1 MLLCAQTAGNALR
14 FFVYDVLYEG
24 RLIRDPSYAPALSR
38 SRRSLG
44 VAAAFIVSG
53 LMHEH
58 MYMFAPREC
67 HTILPYG
74 LCRARLEAWHCV
86 IVSSL
91 CLPHISH
98 TNSASENRNCLCL

>member
-1 MLLCAQTAGNALR
+1 M
-14 FFVYDVLYEG
+14 YDVLYEG

-58 MYMFAPREC
+58 MYMYASSVPTLPCSRTATELALVLGTVYAREQ
-67 HTILPYG
+67 PF
-74 LCRARLEAWHCV
+74 
-86 IVSSL
+86 
-91 CLPHISH
+91 PH
-98 TNSASENRNCLCL
+98 

>member
-1 MLLCAQTAGNALR
+1 MHLTLLGLDCNANVGLLLCAQTAGNALR

-58 MYMFAPREC
+58 MYMFAPRER
-67 HTILPYG
+67 HTTLLSRP
-74 LCRARLEAWHCV
+74 LQ
-86 IVSSL
+86 
-91 CLPHISH
+91 
-98 TNSASENRNCLCL
+98 N

>member
-1 MLLCAQTAGNALR
+1 MHLTLLGLSCDFHANVGFLLCAQTAGNALR

-58 MYMFAPREC
+58 MYMFAPHEC
-67 HTILPYG
+67 LTTPLYD
-74 LCRARLEAWHCV
+74 LYRASIGACYCV
-86 IVSSL
+86 WL
-91 CLPHISH
+91 
-98 TNSASENRNCLCL
+98 